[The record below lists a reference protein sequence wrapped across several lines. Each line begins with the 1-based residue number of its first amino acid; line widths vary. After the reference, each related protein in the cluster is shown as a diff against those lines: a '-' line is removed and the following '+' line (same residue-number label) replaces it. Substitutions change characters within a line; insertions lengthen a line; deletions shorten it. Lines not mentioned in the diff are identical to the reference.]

1 MSGCVL
7 RVSAPYAEVP
17 VRHVAMTPARRHL
30 SIPVL
35 LLVWAVVACVQGAA
49 AQTGG
54 WTSYTSFTS
63 VRGLVTTSQEVWA
76 ATAGGVF
83 GYRIADGEIERYS
96 AVEGLHSVDT
106 RTLAYDARRDVL
118 WIGYQDG
125 VLDRLDTATGDI
137 TTYLDI
143 QRARQFSAR
152 GIHRLL
158 VSGDTLYVAT
168 DFGLVVFDPVRAEVR
183 DAYTRLGSFSPAT
196 AVYDLVAD
204 RDTLWLGTAEGLAWA
219 PLRGRNLQD
228 PSVWSNQAIGAAR
241 RPVRSLARFR
251 GMIYIGTD
259 QDLYERHSASRLVP
273 LSVSGF
279 GVSQLVVVGESL
291 IGVEQFNLVTISAD
305 GSAVKNPVTG
315 RDAPRALAVSADGS
329 VWVGDSV
336 AGLARVSASA
346 VNAAFDVEIAVVP
359 DGPKVN
365 QFSDLAPG
373 ADGTIWAGG
382 TSEARSGLHRLAAD
396 GTWTTFNGE
405 SHAELVGR
413 SRYTSVRALGDG
425 SAWAA
430 SEGGGVLHV
439 TKDGDITVYTPANS
453 SLLPAAGTTDFVIA
467 AGISTDREGS
477 VWVTTRGSS
486 TPLHVRT
493 PDGAWTRLEG
503 YVGGTLT
510 ERSTAYG
517 TLMIDS
523 YDQKWIIL
531 RDENN
536 FNRVRGLL
544 VVDTGSSATSTSDD
558 RFRLFEEKGS
568 AGQGLPGTTVTSVV
582 EDRDGLVWI
591 GTDSGIAYFV
601 NTGIVASDASARP
614 IWPPW
619 ADRTEGTFVLFG
631 LKVNDLG
638 VDPANR
644 LWIATDEGAWQIAS
658 GEAGYELVRHFTAE
672 NSPLLSDIVVSV
684 AVDAVTG
691 QVFFATDRGLVAWS
705 GDAVAPSESVRE
717 LDVYPN
723 PFEPGKNADRV
734 VISGLVEETD
744 VRIMTP
750 AGVVVASMRARGG
763 LVTWDGTDLTGS
775 PAPSGMYLVAAV
787 GTDGEGTAYGRIAL
801 LR

>member
-1 MSGCVL
+1 MAFL
-7 RVSAPYAEVP
+7 
-17 VRHVAMTPARRHL
+17 
-30 SIPVL
+30 
-35 LLVWAVVACVQGAA
+35 WAVVACVPGAA

-54 WTSYTSFTS
+54 WTSHTSFTS
-63 VRGLVTTSQEVWA
+63 VRALAADRQGVWA

-83 GYRIADGEIERYS
+83 GYGIADGDIVRFS

-106 RTLAYDARRDVL
+106 RTLAHDGRRDVL

-125 VLDRLDTATGDI
+125 VLDRLDTATGEI
-137 TTYLDI
+137 TSYVDI
-143 QRARQFSAR
+143 QRARQFPAR
-152 GIHRLL
+152 GINRLL
-158 VSGDTLYVAT
+158 AIGDTVYVAT
-168 DFGLVVFDPVRAEVR
+168 DFGLVVFDPIRAEVR
-183 DAYTRLGSFSPAT
+183 DAYTRLGSFSAAA

-228 PSVWSNQAIGAAR
+228 PSVWTNQVIGTDR
-241 RPVRSLARFR
+241 RPARSLARFR

-259 QDLYERHSASRLVP
+259 QDLYERRSASRLIP
-273 LSVSGF
+273 LSMSGF
-279 GVSQLVVVGESL
+279 GVSRLVVVGESL
-291 IGVEQFNLVTISAD
+291 VGVEQFNLVTVSPD
-305 GSAVKNPVTG
+305 GSAVKRPVAG
-315 RDAPRALAVSADGS
+315 RDAPRALATTDDGS
-329 VWVGDSV
+329 VWVGDAV
-336 AGLARVSASA
+336 AGLARVSDP
-346 VNAAFDVEIAVVP
+346 VGNAAFEVELAVVP

-373 ADGTIWAGG
+373 ADGTLWAGG
-382 TSEARSGLHRLAAD
+382 TSEARSGVHRLSAD
-396 GTWTTFNGE
+396 GIWTAFNGE
-405 SHAELVGR
+405 SDAILAGR
-413 SRYTSVRALGDG
+413 SRYTNVRALGDG

-430 SEGGGVLHV
+430 SEGGGVLRISADGEV
-439 TKDGDITVYTPANS
+439 TVFTPANS

-467 AGISTDREGS
+467 GGISTDRDGN
-477 VWVTTRGSS
+477 VWVTTRGAS

-493 PDGAWTRLEG
+493 TDGVWTGLSG

-517 TLMIDS
+517 SLMIDS

-544 VVDTGSSATSTSDD
+544 VVDTGSSETSTSDD

-619 ADRTEGTFVLFG
+619 ADRSEGTFVLFG
-631 LKVNDLG
+631 LKVNDLA

-658 GEAGYELVRHFTAE
+658 GESGYELVRHFTSA

-684 AVDAVTG
+684 AVDAVSG
-691 QVFFATDRGLVAWS
+691 QVYFATDRGLVAWA

-744 VRIMTP
+744 VRVMTP

-763 LVTWDGTDLTGS
+763 MVTWDGRDLSGS

>member
-1 MSGCVL
+1 MN
-7 RVSAPYAEVP
+7 
-17 VRHVAMTPARRHL
+17 HFRRRL

-35 LLVWAVVACVQGAA
+35 VLVWTAVVCAPGAA
-49 AQTGG
+49 AQMGG

-63 VRGLVTTSQEVWA
+63 VRGLVTTPQEVWA

-83 GYRIADGEIERYS
+83 GYRIADGEIELFS

-106 RTLAYDARRDVL
+106 RTLAYDDRRDVL

-125 VLDRLDTATGDI
+125 VLDRLDATTGDI

-158 VSGDTLYVAT
+158 VLGDTLYVAT

-196 AVYDLVAD
+196 AVYDLVVD

-228 PSVWSNQAIGAAR
+228 PSVWTNQAIGADR
-241 RPVRSLARFR
+241 RPARSLARFR
-251 GMIYIGTD
+251 GLIYIGTD
-259 QDLYERHSASRLVP
+259 QDLYERRSATRLIP
-273 LSVSGF
+273 LSMSGF

-291 IGVEQFNLVTISAD
+291 VGVEQFNLVTVSPD
-305 GSAVKNPVTG
+305 GSASKQPVTG
-315 RDAPRALAVSADGS
+315 RGAPRALAVSADGS
-329 VWVGDSV
+329 MWVGDAV
-336 AGLARVSASA
+336 AGLARVAA
-346 VNAAFDVEIAVVP
+346 AGNAAFEVELSVVP

-365 QFSDLAPG
+365 QFSDLATG
-373 ADGTIWAGG
+373 AEGTLWAGG
-382 TSEARSGLHRLAAD
+382 TSEARSGVHRLEAD
-396 GTWTTFNGE
+396 GTWTAFSGE
-405 SHAELVGR
+405 SHPQLVGR
-413 SRYTSVRALGDG
+413 SRYTSVRALGNG

-439 TKDGDITVYTPANS
+439 TEDGDITVYTPANS
-453 SLLPAAGTTDFVIA
+453 SLLPAAGTADFVIA
-467 AGISTDREGS
+467 AGISTDRDGN
-477 VWVTTRGSS
+477 VWVTTRGAS

-493 PDGAWTRLEG
+493 PDGTWTRLAG
-503 YVGGTLT
+503 YVGGALT

-517 TLMIDS
+517 ALMIDS

-544 VVDTGSSATSTSDD
+544 VVDTGSSETSTSDD
-558 RFRLFEEKGS
+558 RFRLFDEKGS

-582 EDRDGLVWI
+582 ENRDGLVWI

-619 ADRTEGTFVLFG
+619 ADRSEGTFVLFG
-631 LKVNDLG
+631 LKVNDLA

-658 GEAGYELVRHFTAE
+658 GESGYVLVRHFTSE
-672 NSPLLSDIVVSV
+672 NSPLLSDVVVSV

-691 QVFFATDRGLVAWS
+691 QVYFATDRGLVAWA
-705 GDAVAPSESVRE
+705 GDAVAPSESIRE

-734 VISGLVEETD
+734 VISGLVEETE
-744 VRIMTP
+744 VRVMTP

-763 LVTWDGTDLTGS
+763 MVSWDGTDRSGS

-787 GTDGEGTAYGRIAL
+787 GTDREGTAYGRIAL